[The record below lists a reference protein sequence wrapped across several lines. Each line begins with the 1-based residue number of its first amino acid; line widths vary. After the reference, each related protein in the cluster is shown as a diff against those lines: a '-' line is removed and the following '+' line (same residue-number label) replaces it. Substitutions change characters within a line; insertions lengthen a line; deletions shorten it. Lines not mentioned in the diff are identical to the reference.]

1 MSLWQRKKIQK
12 MLWRNDLDNS
22 GGGAPVRHVHGM
34 LRRLGRRHDLRPRDE
49 AGRAVPLPRRGLL
62 HYLRDAAAGSLPA
75 LRLRLA
81 RARQPVSGFV
91 PARRARR
98 DDRADKMAKTSGVHP
113 EIAGTRPG
121 RAPADVDK
129 LATQ

>member
-1 MSLWQRKKIQK
+1 MSLWQRKKIQE
-12 MLWRNDLDNS
+12 MLWRNDLDYT

-34 LRRLGRRHDLRPRDE
+34 LRRLGRRHDPRARDE

-62 HYLRDAAAGSLPA
+62 HDLREAAAGSLPA

-81 RARQPVSGFV
+81 RARKSVSGFV

-98 DDRADKMAKTSGVHP
+98 DDRADQVAQPAGVYP
-113 EIAGTRPG
+113 EIGGTRSG
-121 RAPADVDK
+121 
-129 LATQ
+129 